1 MKKFYRKFS
10 DYVWGFS
17 MKNEDDKP
25 WHEKVN
31 DAMIYAYK
39 AAKHKFNKECGNIVK
54 RCVCDILGGVII
66 NKVIEMIIKTV
77 GELIKTLTSVI
88 PEAIKEMIDL
98 ESMAK
103 NDIEEVLRSTFE
115 GAVYEQSEAFVEELN
130 KAIENRQLQD

>member
-1 MKKFYRKFS
+1 MEKQKEEEERKRKE
-10 DYVWGFS
+10 VE
-17 MKNEDDKP
+17 KQNEDDKP

-103 NDIEEVLRSTFE
+103 NDEMNGE
-115 GAVYEQSEAFVEELN
+115 GIFYDGKDSYNAVYKNGEL
-130 KAIENRQLQD
+130 IEN